1 MDSAV
6 TACVHVADLWER
18 KG

>member
-6 TACVHVADLWER
+6 TACVHVAELWER